1 VKWRAFRY
9 GQDTYD
15 LGHLH
20 PKTITYVQEAKGDK
34 PERTYTV
41 EVVFSLHCFTRGFKD
56 GEVPN
61 PALCYSDDRET
72 RVFDFQRYQ
81 LSQHLPAFV
90 EDLPKRKCYHSGKGN
105 FFTIELVNEQTGC
118 QVEYEIY
125 FAASRA
131 SKKGAI
137 NLFVQSAYVRDV
149 QHQANRPR
157 RKSIRFHI
165 ILFNV
170 LNNIEIKIPK

>member
-1 VKWRAFRY
+1 MYRKPRAISPSVHTRSRSSFPCTALPAGSRTARFPTRPCATEMIVK
-9 GQDTYD
+9 
-15 LGHLH
+15 
-20 PKTITYVQEAKGDK
+20 PVCSI
-34 PERTYTV
+34 
-41 EVVFSLHCFTRGFKD
+41 FSAISSHNTF
-56 GEVPN
+56 
-61 PALCYSDDRET
+61 S
-72 RVFDFQRYQ
+72 
-81 LSQHLPAFV
+81 AFV

-137 NLFVQSAYVRDV
+137 NLFVQSDYVRDV